1 MAPKWRYSHG
11 MSSIQIKNVPD
22 EVHRVYRRRAALAGK
37 SLQEY
42 LLAEL
47 IENASHPTL
56 DEVLDRAG
64 QRTGGRLP
72 ASFAVEHLRA
82 DREQR

>member
-1 MAPKWRYSHG
+1 MT
-11 MSSIQIKNVPD
+11 SIQIKNVPD
-22 EVHRVYRRRAALAGK
+22 DVHLVYRRRATAAGQ

-47 IENASHPTL
+47 IEHASHPTL

-64 QRTGGRLP
+64 ERSGGRLP

-82 DREQR
+82 ERESR

>member
-1 MAPKWRYSHG
+1 MALTVLVP
-11 MSSIQIKNVPD
+11 SIQIKNVPD
-22 EVHRVYRRRAALAGK
+22 DVHLVYRRRADAAGK

-42 LLAEL
+42 VLAEL

-64 QRTGGRLP
+64 GEQWPGPHGGQ
-72 ASFAVEHLRA
+72 E
-82 DREQR
+82 

>member
-1 MAPKWRYSHG
+1 

-22 EVHRVYRRRAALAGK
+22 EVRLVYRRRAAAAGQ

-47 IENASHPTL
+47 IENASRPTL

-64 QRTGGRLP
+64 ERAGGRLP
-72 ASFAVEHLRA
+72 ASFAVEHVRA
-82 DREQR
+82 DRESR

>member
-1 MAPKWRYSHG
+1 

-22 EVHRVYRRRAALAGK
+22 EVRLVYRRRAAIAGK

-47 IENASHPTL
+47 IENASRPTL

-64 QRTGGRLP
+64 QRAGGRLP
-72 ASFAVEHLRA
+72 ASFAVEQLRA
-82 DREQR
+82 EREGR